1 MSAHLTEEEQLEA
14 LKRWWKENG
23 KNTVA
28 AVVVA
33 VVGYFGFEFW
43 QENTRLAAETASDKY
58 QTLIESVVVAPG
70 QSLSDVQTATAV
82 SLAGELKSEAPS
94 SFYGQSA
101 ALFMAKMA
109 VEAEQLDKAEAELQ
123 WLLAQNPERAIEL
136 TTRLRLS
143 RVQAAAEKYDMALA
157 TLTSVEPG
165 SFAANYAE
173 VRGDILLAQGK
184 PDQARAAYQLAL
196 KLNADTGS
204 DQDRLLESKVNDLT
218 SASTASAEPL
228 AAVEVQQ

>member
-1 MSAHLTEEEQLEA
+1 MSAHLTEEEQIEA
-14 LKRWWKENG
+14 LKRWWKDNG

-43 QENTRLAAETASDKY
+43 QENTRLAAEAASDKY

-70 QSLSDVQTATAV
+70 ESLSDVQRATAV
-82 SLAGELKSEAPS
+82 SLAGELKAEAS
-94 SFYGQSA
+94 TSFYGQSA

-123 WLLAQNPERAIEL
+123 WLLAQSPSRTIEL

-143 RVQAAAEKYDMALA
+143 RVQAAAEKFDIALA
-157 TLTSVEPG
+157 TLTSVDPG
-165 SFAANYAE
+165 RFAANYAE
-173 VRGDILLAQGK
+173 VRGDILLAQGN

-196 KLNADTGS
+196 TLNADAGL
-204 DQDRLLESKVNDLT
+204 DQNNVLQSKVNDLAS
-218 SASTASAEPL
+218 SASAKPL